1 MARKGESSMNSNR
14 IAVIAISLCAAL
26 GFARESAAADADA
39 GQAIFNQKCKICHQI
54 GEGAK
59 NFVGPV
65 LNGLDGRKTGSVEGY
80 NYSEANK
87 GSGITWNEEE
97 FKKYITNPQ
106 AVIPHTK
113 MVFAGL
119 PKETDRD
126 NIWAYISQFKA
137 DGSKK

>member
-1 MARKGESSMNSNR
+1 MNSNR
-14 IAVIAISLCAAL
+14 IAVIAVSLCAAL

-39 GQAIFNQKCKICHQI
+39 GQAIFNQKCKVCHQI

-65 LNGLDGRKTGSVEGY
+65 LNGLDGRKTGSAEGY
-80 NYSEANK
+80 NYSDANK

-119 PKETDRD
+119 PKESDRD